1 VTKLQIPDLSADS
14 DTHPEPVSSPPAK
27 RKLFGWLSRTASSS
41 DNKNMRVPSLCF
53 RGTPV
58 PNLSIAEENSTQASQ
73 LSPTNKRSSLQ
84 DRFKLVRLR
93 EEAGIDTAAA
103 GLESEDFL
111 GRSQSVDVS
120 KAQEKDA
127 AMLRTQR
134 AHSVA
139 DPTQLSA
146 GDVSPVKP
154 KPAHGELVDWD
165 LWQEVVYEGP
175 AAVSRRSSK
184 ELNEAIAKGIPSAI
198 RGVVWQV
205 LAQSK
210 DEELEET
217 YRVLVARQGGEE
229 MPPAN
234 HRMKPKLPPRQNT
247 QQEVQGDKRR
257 SLTFSATLEQ
267 PETIISA
274 ESSAHSTTSEAT
286 NATSIDESMTSPST
300 TQGDS
305 DSVKDIT
312 TESTGL
318 EAAKALDRLTISK
331 LEKAI
336 RRDMGTRTS
345 YSKFLMSAGLQD
357 GLYGICKAYALYDED
372 VGYAQGM

>member
-1 VTKLQIPDLSADS
+1 
-14 DTHPEPVSSPPAK
+14 
-27 RKLFGWLSRTASSS
+27 
-41 DNKNMRVPSLCF
+41 MRVPSLSF
-53 RGTPV
+53 RGTQV
-58 PNLSIAEENSTQASQ
+58 PNLSITEEQAH
-73 LSPTNKRSSLQ
+73 SPTNKRSSLQ

-103 GLESEDFL
+103 GLESQDYL
-111 GRSQSVDVS
+111 GRSQSVDVT

-127 AMLRTQR
+127 EILRIQR
-134 AHSVA
+134 ANSVA
-139 DPTQLSA
+139 DPTHLAA
-146 GDVSPVKP
+146 GNTNPVKP
-154 KPAHGELVDWD
+154 SSEHAEPVDWD

-175 AAVSRRSSK
+175 AAVTRRSSK

-210 DEELEET
+210 DEGLEET

-234 HRMKPKLPPRQNT
+234 HRLKPRLPPQQNT
-247 QQEVQGDKRR
+247 QQSAQGDKRR
-257 SLTFSATLEQ
+257 NSTFSATLEQ
-267 PETIISA
+267 PETILSA
-274 ESSAHSTTSEAT
+274 ESSTHSPSSDSAKTTST
-286 NATSIDESMTSPST
+286 DESVTSSSIS
-300 TQGDS
+300 QGD
-305 DSVKDIT
+305 
-312 TESTGL
+312 TESMKTTDQVLPEPDAL
-318 EAAKALDRLTISK
+318 EAAKALDKLTISR